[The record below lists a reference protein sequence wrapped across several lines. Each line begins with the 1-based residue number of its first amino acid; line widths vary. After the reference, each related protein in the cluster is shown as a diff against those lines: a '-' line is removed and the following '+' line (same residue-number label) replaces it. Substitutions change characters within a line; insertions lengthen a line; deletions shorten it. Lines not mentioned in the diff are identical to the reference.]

1 MDQIS
6 TTSSARRP
14 LLPTPTD
21 EATSYD
27 GDTSL
32 IRPQRVPTQDRD
44 QDAEPIVSAARQTQ
58 LEKLLNLRIRNRR
71 MNEFYSAWSDNSE
84 DEDNREHNVAFRW
97 SSKLPSIFQY
107 DGIPEASAIY
117 LYNVGEGF
125 FITGSVYFSTALL
138 HLGDQVAG
146 CNDLDLD
153 DDEDCDLKIWGLLKP
168 SSLTATCAI
177 IVSLGS
183 SLAMPLIGAIIDHT
197 RHRKSVGKWAAYSI
211 IICNA
216 ISIAIFEETFELMVV
231 LFLLTGFCFAILA
244 CASNAYLPDFKM
256 NHEEMG
262 RFSASFYT
270 IRFTVMVFCLLLITA
285 LSMLFSTGD
294 VGTARIGQI
303 IVVSA
308 LLLTWVYS
316 WEYLFKSRPK
326 LHDVPEGDSLLTVR
340 RITVCT
346 KLESLSQRASNNLSF
361 DHV

>member
-1 MDQIS
+1 MNTLKTEGVGPRPYGMDQIS

-216 ISIAIFEETFELMVV
+216 ISIAIFEETSSWWS
-231 LFLLTGFCFAILA
+231 CF
-244 CASNAYLPDFKM
+244 Y
-256 NHEEMG
+256 
-262 RFSASFYT
+262 
-270 IRFTVMVFCLLLITA
+270 
-285 LSMLFSTGD
+285 
-294 VGTARIGQI
+294 
-303 IVVSA
+303 
-308 LLLTWVYS
+308 
-316 WEYLFKSRPK
+316 
-326 LHDVPEGDSLLTVR
+326 
-340 RITVCT
+340 
-346 KLESLSQRASNNLSF
+346 
-361 DHV
+361 